1 MTERQ
6 ELGSLEAMLFA
17 HAEPVE
23 TARLADAGPEL
34 QAFQAALNIAVDQA
48 SSCVDFVLAH
58 FASNPR
64 LPAAGSVP
72 FLKLMGIV
80 LGGWQMARA
89 ALAAQAKLAE
99 DGADVDFLTA
109 KLITAR
115 FYGEHLLPQ
124 VSGLTVAI
132 LHGGESVLA
141 LDEAAF

>member
-1 MTERQ
+1 M
-6 ELGSLEAMLFA
+6 
-17 HAEPVE
+17 
-23 TARLADAGPEL
+23 
-34 QAFQAALNIAVDQA
+34 
-48 SSCVDFVLAH
+48 DFVLAH

-89 ALAAQAKLAE
+89 ALAACQTGRRRRRRGLPHRQT
-99 DGADVDFLTA
+99 DH
-109 KLITAR
+109 R
-115 FYGEHLLPQ
+115 PFYGEHLLPQ